1 MDDIQLILYIIF
13 VAIAILTR
21 VFKSKK
27 KEQPQPQQQSGND
40 DYANDAPKA
49 KSFEDLLK
57 EFSGEATTRREP
69 QPEIISYDDQYEI
82 DDEVK
87 DIYEKSVQEAKELKT
102 IDELVDLED
111 DRHTGNFK
119 HFAGYEEQVENENSE
134 YAALLQD
141 EEGAR
146 KAIILS
152 EIINRKY

>member
-27 KEQPQPQQQSGND
+27 KDQPQPQQQSESEEYEN
-40 DYANDAPKA
+40 NAPKP

-57 EFSGEATTRREP
+57 EFTGESTAVETEVS
-69 QPEIISYDDQYEI
+69 SYEEEYET
-82 DDEVK
+82 DDE
-87 DIYEKSVQEAKELKT
+87 IETYESANYDKKELKT

-119 HFAGYEEQVENENSE
+119 HFAGYEEQDEEVNSE
-134 YAALLQD
+134 YVEMLQN

>member
-27 KEQPQPQQQSGND
+27 KEQPQPQQQSEAEE
-40 DYANDAPKA
+40 YETSSPKP

-57 EFSGEATTRREP
+57 EFTGESTAVETEVT
-69 QPEIISYDDQYEI
+69 SYEEEYEA
-82 DDEVK
+82 DDE
-87 DIYEKSVQEAKELKT
+87 IETYESMDSNPKELKT

-119 HFAGYEEQVENENSE
+119 HFAGYEEQEENVNNEFVE
-134 YAALLQD
+134 ALQN

-146 KAIILS
+146 KAIIFS

>member
-27 KEQPQPQQQSGND
+27 KEQPQPQQQSEAEE
-40 DYANDAPKA
+40 YETSSPKP

-57 EFSGEATTRREP
+57 EFTGESTAVETEVS
-69 QPEIISYDDQYEI
+69 SYEEEYEA
-82 DDEVK
+82 DDE
-87 DIYEKSVQEAKELKT
+87 IETYENVDSNPKELKT

-119 HFAGYEEQVENENSE
+119 HFAGYEELEENVNNEFVE
-134 YAALLQD
+134 ALQD

-146 KAIILS
+146 KAIIFS

>member
-27 KEQPQPQQQSGND
+27 KEQPQTVQSD
-40 DYANDAPKA
+40 DREEYENESPKP

-57 EFSGEATTRREP
+57 EFAGEPETRSEP
-69 QPEIISYDDQYEI
+69 QREIVSYEDQYEE
-82 DDEVK
+82 DDEISV
-87 DIYEKSVQEAKELKT
+87 YEDSVEKAKELKT

-119 HFAGYEEQVENENSE
+119 HFAGYEEKGEEVNNEFVEM
-134 YAALLQD
+134 LQN